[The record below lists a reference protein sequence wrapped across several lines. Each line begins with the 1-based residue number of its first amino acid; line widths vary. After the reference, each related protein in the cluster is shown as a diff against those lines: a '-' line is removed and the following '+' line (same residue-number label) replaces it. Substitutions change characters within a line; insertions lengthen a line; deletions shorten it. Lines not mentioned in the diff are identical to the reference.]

1 MLYEQP
7 SFDLNNPTLVLE
19 TRPADEVA
27 GEVTPGGIKAV
38 KTENRRNDSVVWMHP
53 DKIQVMEGFN
63 LRFVNTPEHKATV
76 RMYAD
81 SMKREGFK
89 WDKPISC
96 FVADDGNGGNMIV
109 VFDGHTRLE
118 SVALANSEGAGIDA
132 IPVALAPKTMSMDD
146 MLNALHTNNNGNPLP
161 MLGLALLV
169 KRKVGRGHT
178 NARIASDLHITT
190 THVEN
195 LILLSSAPIAVQDM
209 VVSNQVAATTV
220 VDLFRK
226 LGAEA
231 ATAQLKQQLAAA
243 QAAGKNKITK
253 KNLPGAKFESALKR
267 SAPRLF
273 ERVSSIRQDPGYAG
287 LSDSTRQE
295 LEALVEELE
304 VLRQGNEG

>member
-1 MLYEQP
+1 MLSEQP

-19 TRPADEVA
+19 SRPADDVS

-38 KTENRRNDSVVWMHP
+38 KTENRRNDSVVWMSP

-63 LRFVNTPEHKATV
+63 LRFKTPDHAATV

-89 WDKPISC
+89 PDKPISC
-96 FVADDGNGGNMIV
+96 FVADDGKGGNMIV

-118 SVALANSEGAGIDA
+118 SLALANSEGAGIDV
-132 IPVALAPKTMSMDD
+132 IPVFLAPKTMSMDD

-178 NARIASDLHITT
+178 NARIASDLQITS

-195 LILLSSAPIAVQDM
+195 LILLSSAPTVIHDM
-209 VVSNQVAATTV
+209 VISNQVAATTV

-226 LGAEA
+226 LGAEK

-243 QAAGKNKITK
+243 QAAGKTKITK

-273 ERVSSIRQDPGYAG
+273 ERVTSIRQDPGYAG

-295 LEALVEELE
+295 LDALVEELE